1 LRRSIIYLFCMFTPS
16 FSAVARGV
24 GGACVVLAAAALGLA
39 GCRDKTPAPDPC
51 QGQLANPLTLRFI
64 EAFGTPTPDTA
75 YNNQPMV
82 FEAPGALYTSYK
94 WLVGQVDERT
104 GRRVGVSFDNKT
116 LGTIPVRLIA
126 TRPPNKAC
134 FKNDDGVDTLTKT
147 LTLVPYR
154 DQRAPIYGRFRGA
167 NKDTPNDTFS
177 VRIYQGPNVAYPNNP
192 AAEPSNYAV
201 GVPKGCRKPYRDIG
215 LTWRGIT
222 ASDGGCSGGDIT
234 KGYLTSRDSIRIE
247 YRAQLS
253 PTIIDKVFLGKRVR

>member
-1 LRRSIIYLFCMFTPS
+1 MFISS
-16 FSAVARGV
+16 FSTSARWV
-24 GGACVVLAAAALGLA
+24 GGAFVLLAASSLGLA
-39 GCRDKTPAPDPC
+39 GCRDKAPAPDPC

-82 FEAPGALYTSYK
+82 FEAPGAPYTSYK
-94 WLVGQVDERT
+94 WLIGQVDERT
-104 GRRVGVSFDNKT
+104 GRRTGVSFDRYT
-116 LGTIPVRLIA
+116 LGQLSVRLIA

-167 NKDTPNDTFS
+167 NKDTPSDTFS

-192 AAEPSNYAV
+192 AAEPSNYIV
-201 GVPKGCRKPYRDIG
+201 GVPKGCNKPYLDIG

-222 ASDGGCSGGDIT
+222 SSGGSGGCTGLDIT
-234 KGYLTSRDSIRIE
+234 KGYLTTRDSLRLE
-247 YRAQLS
+247 YRTQVS
-253 PTIIDKVFLGKRVR
+253 PTIIDKVFVGKRVR